1 MTLQAYWRNR
11 TARRASEARQP
22 PPGRT
27 FVMQKHAASRL
38 HYDFR
43 LELDG
48 VLLSWSVPQGPTLH
62 AGEKRLAM
70 RTEDHPLVHATFEG
84 TIPPSEYGGG
94 TVIVWDRG
102 SWRPEGDPRVG
113 LARGQ
118 LGFFL
123 EGEKL
128 RGRWH
133 LVRTH
138 KGGATAGAPRERWLL
153 MKMKDEAAREGDE
166 IIETAPA
173 SVVTGRLVEEVAED
187 AASSTTRRA

>member
-11 TARRASEARQP
+11 SSRRIPEPRP
-22 PPGRT
+22 NRGERT
-27 FVMQKHAASRL
+27 FVMQKHAASRP

-70 RTEDHPLVHATFEG
+70 RTGNHPLAHATFEG

-94 TVIVWDRG
+94 AVIVWDRG
-102 SWRPEGDPRVG
+102 SWRPDGDPRQG

-138 KGGATAGAPRERWLL
+138 KGGTGPGAPRERWLL
-153 MKMKDEAAREGDE
+153 VKADDEAAREGKE
-166 IIETAPA
+166 IVETAPA
-173 SVVTGRLVEEVAED
+173 SVVTGRLIEEVAEG
-187 AASSTTRRA
+187 AAGSPRRA